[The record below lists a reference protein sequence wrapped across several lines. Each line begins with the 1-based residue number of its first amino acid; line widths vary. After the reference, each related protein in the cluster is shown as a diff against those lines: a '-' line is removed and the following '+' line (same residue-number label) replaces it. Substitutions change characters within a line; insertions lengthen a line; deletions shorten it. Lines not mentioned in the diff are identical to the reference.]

1 MKKIILLILITM
13 PQITYFQIL
22 ILIRKLKVIRG
33 VKVLSCRLIPIKMYS
48 FYIFFYESIL
58 LYSPRDFY
66 SSNLLSA
73 TEEIQKIL

>member
-1 MKKIILLILITM
+1 M

-48 FYIFFYESIL
+48 FYIFFLREYSFIFTQRL
-58 LYSPRDFY
+58 LFIKFIKCDRKNTKDIVVQSV
-66 SSNLLSA
+66 L
-73 TEEIQKIL
+73 